1 MKKILISFV
10 IPHKGREKLLQE
22 TIQSITMQ
30 EMDLSL
36 IEVIV
41 VTQNDSLSES
51 TVDLQQ
57 DITLSVYKKPVTDSI
72 SSLRNYGAQKSKGE
86 YLAFLDADV
95 SISTNWANCML
106 DELNKPDSNR
116 VLISAIQ
123 KNSEHANSLEKIR
136 TSLNNIN
143 IDSNSDSLAG
153 SNLFLKTKTFQ
164 LAGGFPSELTT
175 CEDIYFTNKVSTLG
189 FLYTTSKASFIH
201 LGEDKNYSE
210 MFKKEIWRGS
220 SNLLSLK
227 GRKIPLRELPSILI
241 PGVLMLLF
249 IFSLFLLI
257 PGLYISSL
265 FIAILMLTPVIIYT
279 VRLRKY
285 TLNQKIG
292 IISLLNFYLVYFSAR
307 SIGAY
312 LGLFKILKAAK
323 T

>member
-22 TIQSITMQ
+22 TIQSIAMQ
-30 EMDLSL
+30 QMDLSL
-36 IEVIV
+36 IEVII
-41 VTQNDSLSES
+41 VTQNESLSEK
-51 TVDLQQ
+51 TVDLKQ

-72 SSLRNYGAQKSKGE
+72 STLRNYGAQKSKGE

-136 TSLNNIN
+136 TTLNNISK
-143 IDSNSDSLAG
+143 DSYLDSLAG

-175 CEDIYFTNKVSTLG
+175 CEDIYFTNKVSNLG
-189 FLYTTSKASFIH
+189 LLYSTSRATFIH

-210 MFKKEIWRGS
+210 MFKKEIWRGL

-227 GRKIPLRELPSILI
+227 GRKIPLRELPSIMI

-249 IFSLFLLI
+249 IFSIIMLI
-257 PGLYISSL
+257 PGYYISSL
-265 FIAILMLTPVIIYT
+265 FMVILMLTPVIVYSI
-279 VRLRKY
+279 RLRKY
-285 TLNQKIG
+285 TMNKKIG
-292 IISLLNFYLVYFSAR
+292 IIDLLSFYLVYFSAR

-312 LGLFKILKAAK
+312 LGLFKIVKG